1 MVVRASGH
9 EPIHDCE
16 AEPVSEER
24 IHIDLV
30 RSGGFAGVSRR
41 ASADT
46 DTLPPA
52 EAARLAELVH
62 AVDFDALANLATGPP
77 RRPDR
82 FQYDL
87 DVREGGRR
95 HQLTLG
101 ERDAPPELR
110 ALIDHVLET
119 YA

>member
-1 MVVRASGH
+1 M
-9 EPIHDCE
+9 
-16 AEPVSEER
+16 SEER

-30 RSGGFAGVSRR
+30 RSGGFAGISRR
-41 ASADT
+41 ASVDT
-46 DTLPPA
+46 EKLPPA
-52 EAARLAELVH
+52 EAARIAELVH
-62 AVDFDALANLATGPP
+62 GVDFDALTQRATGPP

-110 ALIDHVLET
+110 ALIDHVLAS
-119 YA
+119 YG

>member
-1 MVVRASGH
+1 
-9 EPIHDCE
+9 
-16 AEPVSEER
+16 VSEER

-110 ALIDHVLET
+110 ALIEHLLT
-119 YA
+119 AYG